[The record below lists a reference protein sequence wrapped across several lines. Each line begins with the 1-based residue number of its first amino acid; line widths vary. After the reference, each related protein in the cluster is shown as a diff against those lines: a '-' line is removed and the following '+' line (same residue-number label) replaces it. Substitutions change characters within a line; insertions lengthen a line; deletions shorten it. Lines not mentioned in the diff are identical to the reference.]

1 MTRPPGRPAFDAQD
15 GAPPPWGPDWS
26 MFDPAPVAMAVTR
39 GPRHT
44 LAYTNRVYREVF
56 GDRPLGQPLAEAFA
70 DLREREYF
78 DLFDRVLDTGE
89 AVSVTAAPVRIAS
102 GPGEEDGRA
111 REEDGER
118 FFTFSLSALTPGH
131 SDRHGDGEGRAAAP
145 GQPPGDAGR
154 RGVLVVAVD
163 VTEQVRTTERAR
175 QQSEERRRALRRYE
189 SLAATGTRMM
199 WVTAAKGGTIEPSP
213 GWEEV
218 TGQSW
223 EEFRGDGW
231 LDALHPHDRAPMLA
245 AWRRAL
251 EEVPEQFE
259 YVYRLRTVD
268 GTYRHFDVKAVPVR
282 EGDTVVEWVGTC
294 TDIEQQWREQRRRDL
309 LAHAAAVLAEATQ
322 PRDALTALG
331 EVIVPALADKCGIY
345 LLPAPDGHVAPDG
358 PITVERIATRTRE
371 GFPPELPGRR
381 EERLEAHSAFARAI
395 RERRTIHATFT
406 PQAIPPG
413 TAPPATVSWLE
424 RAGAHSMVIVPIVID
439 GTLAAVVDAF
449 ACGDRE
455 PIGPS
460 DVALMRE
467 FLEQAHEP
475 LRHIAEFQRTRR
487 VALALQHSL
496 LTEPPQPQGLR
507 ITARYLPSPTA
518 AEVGGDWYDSFV
530 LPDGAPVMVIG
541 DVAGHDIAAAVTMS
555 KMRNMMRGLAT
566 DRQEPPGDIIRRLDR
581 ATQTLN
587 PEEGT
592 ATCALARLEKT
603 PTGGWQAHY
612 SVAGHP
618 PPLLIAPGGRTRF
631 LDEAGSP
638 LLGLPTCDDWRISA
652 VEPLPAAG
660 TLLLYTDGLVERP
673 DEDID
678 QGLERLR
685 RAAALLADEP
695 LDVLCDTLLA
705 EPAATG
711 RDDICLIALRV
722 PDAAA

>member
-1 MTRPPGRPAFDAQD
+1 
-15 GAPPPWGPDWS
+15 

-44 LAYTNRVYREVF
+44 LAYTNRVYRELF
-56 GDRPLGQPLAEAFA
+56 GDRPLGRPLAEVFA
-70 DLREREYF
+70 DLREHACFE
-78 DLFDRVLDTGE
+78 LLDQVMATGE
-89 AVSVTAAPVRIAS
+89 AVTVTAAPVHIA
-102 GPGEEDGRA
+102 A
-111 REEDGER
+111 AER
-118 FFTFSLSALTPGH
+118 FFTFSLSAISP
-131 SDRHGDGEGRAAAP
+131 AP
-145 GQPPGDAGR
+145 GEEYG
-154 RGVLVVAVD
+154 GVLVVAVD
-163 VTEQVRTTERAR
+163 VSDQVRAAERAR
-175 QQSEERRRALRRYE
+175 LLSEERLRALRRYE
-189 SLAATGTRMM
+189 SLVATGTHMM

-231 LDALHPHDRAPMLA
+231 LDALHPHDRAPMMT

-251 EEVPEQFE
+251 EEVPDQFE
-259 YVYRLRTVD
+259 HVYRLRTVE

-282 EGDTVVEWVGTC
+282 EGGTVVEWVGTC
-294 TDIEQQWREQRRRDL
+294 TDIEQRWLETRRKDL
-309 LAHAAAVLAEATQ
+309 LARAAAVLAEATQ
-322 PRDALTALG
+322 PREALAALA

-345 LLPAPDGHVAPDG
+345 LLPAIDGHVAVEG
-358 PITVERIATRTRE
+358 PVTVERIATRTRE
-371 GFPPELPGRR
+371 GLPSELPGRR
-381 EERLEAHSAFARAI
+381 EERLEAGSAFVRAI
-395 RERRTIHATFT
+395 RERRAIHETFT
-406 PQAIPPG
+406 PDAIPPD
-413 TAPPATVSWLE
+413 TAPPATISWLE

-439 GTLAAVVDAF
+439 GALAAVVDAF
-449 ACGDRE
+449 ACGERE
-455 PIGPS
+455 AIGPA
-460 DVALMRE
+460 DMALMRE

-496 LTEPPQPQGLR
+496 LTAPPQPQGLH

-530 LPDGAPVMVIG
+530 LPDGAPVLVIG

-592 ATCALARLEKT
+592 ATCALARLERT
-603 PTGGWQAHY
+603 ATGGWQAHY

-618 PPLLIAPGGRTRF
+618 PPLLVSPDGATRY
-631 LDEAGSP
+631 LEQATSP
-638 LLGLPTCDDWRISA
+638 LLGLPLGDDWRVSA
-652 VEPLPAAG
+652 IEPLPAAG

-678 QGLERLR
+678 QGLGRLAQT
-685 RAAALLADEP
+685 AAQLAREP
-695 LDVLCDTLLA
+695 LDVFCDTLLA

-711 RDDICLIALRV
+711 RDDICLIALRL
-722 PDAAA
+722 PAADV